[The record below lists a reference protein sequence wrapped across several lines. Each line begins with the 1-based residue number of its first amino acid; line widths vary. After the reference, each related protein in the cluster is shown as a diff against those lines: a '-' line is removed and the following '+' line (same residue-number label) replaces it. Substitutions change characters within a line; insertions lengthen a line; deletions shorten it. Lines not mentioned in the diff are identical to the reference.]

1 MEDVKK
7 NVPIEAIPA
16 EAADAMR
23 LHSDIMANLRTAAAA
38 MVEFCRGLK
47 EMRDRQLYTQLGFD
61 SFGAY
66 AEGALQIRQRQA
78 YNYRQVYEK
87 LSPQLLDRYASIGVT
102 KLLLL
107 TQVCGPD
114 REEFA
119 ASVDLD
125 GMTVEEIRALVK
137 EKQGLAEQVSL
148 LEAAAA
154 EKDAELDTLRAA
166 GTLHAPDDQTSD
178 AGPSEETQRLME
190 ELAQAKAEVQRMREE
205 AEDVRSKAEADAQ
218 RLVREAVEA
227 AQAESEKAWRKE
239 KLLAKKEREQ
249 AVERARAEARK
260 TAEAMAKTEAEQAAK
275 KAAQEERDRLA
286 EERAAWERQANEAR
300 ERAAAL
306 EKELEIAGDEDTMR
320 FGMLFADIQ
329 RDVNSAL
336 DVLTVLRAKGHAE
349 QAVKLTGALVHLLKE
364 AADLAGGSG
373 ENGSEM

>member
-1 MEDVKK
+1 MSETMK
-7 NVPIEAIPA
+7 NVPVEAIPA

-38 MVEFCRGLK
+38 MVEFCRALK

-66 AEGALQIRQRQA
+66 AEGALKIRQRQA
-78 YNYRQVYEK
+78 YNYIQVYEK
-87 LSPQLLDRYASIGVT
+87 LSPQMLEQYANIGVT

-148 LEAAAA
+148 LEQAAA
-154 EKDAELDTLRAA
+154 EKDAELDALRAA
-166 GTLHAPDDQTSD
+166 DD
-178 AGPSEETQRLME
+178 AALPAVGPSADELKLMELLEKSKAEAQRL
-190 ELAQAKAEVQRMREE
+190 REE
-205 AEDVRSKAEADAQ
+205 AEAARSKADEEKQ

-227 AQAESEKAWRKE
+227 EKAESEKALKQE
-239 KLLAKKEREQ
+239 KLRAKKEKEQ
-249 AVERARAEARK
+249 AVENARAEARK
-260 TAEAMAKTEAEQAAK
+260 TAEAMAKTEVERAAK

-286 EERAAWERQANEAR
+286 EERAALERQAAEAR
-300 ERAAAL
+300 ERAEAL
-306 EKELEIAGDEDTMR
+306 EKELQIAGDEDTIR

-329 RDVNSAL
+329 REVNSAL
-336 DVLTVLRAKGHAE
+336 DVLTVLRARGNADK
-349 QAVKLTGALVHLLKE
+349 AVKLAGALVHLLQE
-364 AADLAGGSG
+364 ASKLAEGGG
-373 ENGSEM
+373 TDEPAM